1 MGGPF
6 GQANEVLQRLMAR
19 PSETGR
25 QTSCMGPTWNWW
37 EFIEFQWMDEGS
49 PDFSA
54 LLTAFFWGIVL
65 APAMLQHNKQMNLIA
80 ALRTSPIPSL
90 GHEVL
95 DLPKDPRVEKMKK
108 VEKEQKE
115 QKEKEEKEERKVE
128 EPLFWWKSAGWKV
141 EWMKMRGIE
150 HHFPLNRCLKPLE
163 YLRLA
168 RFPRYLSGNQTWQA
182 GQFPPGDL
190 PARTAGG
197 CCAAVTKLTML
208 QRNHWV
214 SLQPTAEEQF
224 L

>member
-1 MGGPF
+1 
-6 GQANEVLQRLMAR
+6 
-19 PSETGR
+19 
-25 QTSCMGPTWNWW
+25 
-37 EFIEFQWMDEGS
+37 MDEGFS
-49 PDFSA
+49 DFSA
-54 LLTAFFWGIVL
+54 LLTAFFGGIVL
-65 APAMLQHNKQMNLIA
+65 APAMLQHDKQMNLIA
-80 ALRTSPIPSL
+80 ALRTSPIPSV

-168 RFPRYLSGNQTWQA
+168 RFPRYLPGNQTWQA
-182 GQFPPGDL
+182 GQFPKKKDDFPSY
-190 PARTAGG
+190 
-197 CCAAVTKLTML
+197 VTL
-208 QRNHWV
+208 H
-214 SLQPTAEEQF
+214 
-224 L
+224 